1 MTSCSHWLALEYQ
14 TLGLPTVTSGIS
26 FSLEACLASVM
37 ELVLEMVRLFPF
49 LENLTPL
56 AEKSN
61 FDKIPFLSVTVASYR
76 LLLLLHFRVMAFA
89 WEAYLLEKEGIV

>member
-1 MTSCSHWLALEYQ
+1 M
-14 TLGLPTVTSGIS
+14 
-26 FSLEACLASVM
+26 ASVM

-61 FDKIPFLSVTVASYR
+61 FDKIPLSSVTVASYR
-76 LLLLLHFRVMAFA
+76 LLLLFHFRVMVFV
-89 WEAYLLEKEGIV
+89 WEAYLLEKRG